1 VRFIDDCARFLDD
14 GWATRAEALGWGPFD
29 LFGCDRIK
37 PFARLDR
44 AGLLWLINGGKP
56 LALTSDTAAISTHGG
71 GGLTFYRRQLETGG
85 VLAWELGPT
94 E

>member
-1 VRFIDDCARFLDD
+1 M
-14 GWATRAEALGWGPFD
+14 ALGWGPLE

-44 AGLLWLINGGKP
+44 AGLLWLLDGRK
-56 LALTSDTAAISTHGG
+56 LLVLTADTAVICAPSGG
-71 GGLTFYRRQLETGG
+71 RLTFYRRQLETGG
-85 VLAWELGPT
+85 VLAWQLGSA